1 MPQLY
6 MLTLPGL
13 DVKSDWRAVHDRLLD
28 DFDEIEDVLATT
40 MAGTLLILYRGAPDV
55 DGWLDGVSEAVLS
68 RRLSVARRRLHS
80 HSDRERRRASGPK
93 ARPDR
98 PIEPK
103 PIEKGHV

>member
-13 DVKSDWRAVHDRLLD
+13 DVRSDWGAVHDRLLD

-40 MAGTLLILYRGAPDV
+40 MPGTLLILYGGDPEV

-68 RRLSVARRRLHS
+68 RRLSAGRRRLHS
-80 HSDRERRRASGPK
+80 RSDASVGARADI
-93 ARPDR
+93 RPD
-98 PIEPK
+98 PLHQLTQNP
-103 PIEKGHV
+103 

>member
-13 DVKSDWRAVHDRLLD
+13 DVRSDWRAVHDRLLD

-40 MAGTLLILYRGAPDV
+40 MPATLLIVYGGDPEV

-68 RRLSVARRRLHS
+68 RQPSVGRRRLRS
-80 HSDRERRRASGPK
+80 RSDASVGARADV
-93 ARPDR
+93 RPD
-98 PIEPK
+98 PL
-103 PIEKGHV
+103 HQVTQNL